1 MAPIPR
7 RTMASPP
14 TPRPLLLAS
23 KQETFQP
30 HLDHMSIYQRLGGD
44 AAVTALIESLYVR
57 ALADPL
63 ISPFIENIDVPRL
76 KAHQFAF
83 ISQAIGGPHPYPGP
97 SLVQA
102 HARLPIEQR
111 HFDAFVAHLQGALQ
125 ELESRQS
132 KASLTALGDLCH
144 QLPAKLPA
152 ASVRPLMIAALA
164 D

>member
-1 MAPIPR
+1 
-7 RTMASPP
+7 
-14 TPRPLLLAS
+14 
-23 KQETFQP
+23 
-30 HLDHMSIYQRLGGD
+30 MSIYQRLGGD
-44 AAVTALIESLYVR
+44 AAISALIESLYVR

-63 ISPFIENIDVPRL
+63 ISPFLENIDVPRL

-125 ELESRQS
+125 ELE
-132 KASLTALGDLCH
+132 AADDVTAEIMA
-144 QLPAKLPA
+144 QVLPLSSVIVNTPSGAA
-152 ASVRPLMIAALA
+152 ASR
-164 D
+164 

>member
-1 MAPIPR
+1 
-7 RTMASPP
+7 
-14 TPRPLLLAS
+14 
-23 KQETFQP
+23 
-30 HLDHMSIYQRLGGD
+30 MSIYQRLGGD
-44 AAVTALIESLYVR
+44 AAISALIESLYVR

-102 HARLPIEQR
+102 HARLPIEQC

-125 ELESRQS
+125 ELE
-132 KASLTALGDLCH
+132 AADDVTAEIMA
-144 QLPAKLPA
+144 QVLPLSSVIVNTPSGA
-152 ASVRPLMIAALA
+152 AAAR
-164 D
+164 